1 MIVHIVMFQ
10 FKHGNKEANIAKA
23 KEMLEA
29 LVEKIE
35 PLKHMEVG
43 INFNQGER
51 AFDMSLY
58 STFDDNDGLGVYAL
72 HSAHLEVVS
81 FLKEVTFTS
90 KVVDYTI

>member
-10 FKHGNKEANIAKA
+10 FKYENKEANIAKT

-29 LVEKIE
+29 LIKKIE
-35 PLKHMEVG
+35 PLKHMEIG

-58 STFDDNDGLGVYAL
+58 STFDDNEGLGIYAL
-72 HSAHLEVVS
+72 HPAHMEVVA
-81 FLKEVTFTS
+81 FLKEVVFTS
-90 KVVDYTI
+90 KVVDYVV

>member
-10 FKHGNKEANIAKA
+10 FKYENKEANIAKT

-35 PLKHMEVG
+35 PLKHMEIG

-58 STFDDNDGLGVYAL
+58 STFDDNEGLGIYAL
-72 HSAHLEVVS
+72 HPAHMEVVA
-81 FLKEVTFTS
+81 FLKEVVFTS
-90 KVVDYTI
+90 KVVDYVV